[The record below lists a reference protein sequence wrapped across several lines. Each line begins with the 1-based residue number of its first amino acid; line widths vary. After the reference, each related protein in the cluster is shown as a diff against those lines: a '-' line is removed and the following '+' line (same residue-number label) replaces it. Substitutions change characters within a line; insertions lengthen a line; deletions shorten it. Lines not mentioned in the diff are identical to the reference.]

1 MSSLYLKSPLHAFS
15 AGPDSHANGSYFDN
29 LLLPSFSKLSSNNSN
44 NNDDNNNNNNNNI
57 TAGNNIHSACPR
69 KYSFHS
75 LNVSPILPPLSLANE
90 ILGKKSNTAPAS
102 PHHMAYNPISS
113 LTPNSSPEFNKA
125 SLSQISFTNPLNYGS
140 HLGISTHSQ
149 AQLPLLDR
157 LSTVSFSKR
166 PEHCQ
171 QSLPSLRH
179 LQLLPSPLQQEN
191 AARFPDTSKRTPY
204 WKTNLTHWC
213 KDTNYQDYVKIREEV
228 AHFKPLSIPNL
239 AHENNDSSNRE
250 GSFHSKES
258 ESNRSSK
265 HHSSSDYTF
274 ARTKLIPS
282 ILEPKDQFKDLS
294 NNAWSIIPPVTPP
307 MSPPTNRTME
317 RTSSKDTNISFFED
331 QPNNNDPIFNPII
344 SEKLVQEVKQ
354 QRQLKRNSFPT
365 PTPSHKKTNSFKA
378 LQMKKLLANR
388 DILSNNSKSSIRKPA
403 KNKITKQASN
413 VFGNTA
419 RQLVMKLDNP
429 SYSSVTSSPSPST
442 PTKSGKARSR
452 SSSPVRP
459 KAPTQ
464 SPISPNYH
472 RFALD
477 SPPQSPRRSS
487 NSSITKKGSRRS
499 SGSSP
504 TRHHTRVCVSCHS
517 SDSPCWRP
525 SWSPRKQDQLC
536 NSCGLRYKKTHTRC
550 LNDICRKIPTKGEIN
565 IMKSNGIDREFVP
578 ERNCEIEGYRCLFCN
593 YITETVEN

>member
-1 MSSLYLKSPLHAFS
+1 MSSLYLKTPLHALS
-15 AGPDSHANGSYFDN
+15 AGPDSHANGSYYDN
-29 LLLPSFSKLSSNNSN
+29 LLLPSFSSLSY
-44 NNDDNNNNNNNNI
+44 NNNNNKKKNNNI
-57 TAGNNIHSACPR
+57 TTGNSTNSACPR

-75 LNVSPILPPLSLANE
+75 LNVSPILPALSLANE

-113 LTPNSSPEFNKA
+113 LTPGNSPEFNKA
-125 SLSQISFTNPLNYGS
+125 SLSQSSFTNPANYGS
-140 HLGISTHSQ
+140 GFGLSSHSQ

-157 LSTVSFSKR
+157 LSSVPFSKR
-166 PEHCQ
+166 PENSQ
-171 QSLPSLRH
+171 QILPSLRH
-179 LQLLPSPLQQEN
+179 LQLLPSPLLQEN
-191 AARFPDTSKRTPY
+191 AGRFPDTSKRTAN
-204 WKTNLTHWC
+204 WKTDLTHWC
-213 KDTNYQDYVKIREEV
+213 KDTNYRDYVKIREEV
-228 AHFKPLSIPNL
+228 AHFKPLRIPNL
-239 AHENNDSSNRE
+239 THQNSSISSKRDKDLHGRE
-250 GSFHSKES
+250 SSKFHSP
-258 ESNRSSK
+258 SN
-265 HHSSSDYTF
+265 DTF
-274 ARTKLIPS
+274 ARIRLIPS
-282 ILEPKDQFKDLS
+282 ILEAKDQFKDLS
-294 NNAWSIIPPVTPP
+294 NNAWSITPPVTPP
-307 MSPPTNRTME
+307 MSPPTNRAME
-317 RTSSKDTNISFFED
+317 RTSLRDADAPFFEEKS
-331 QPNNNDPIFNPII
+331 NNNDPIFNPII

-354 QRQLKRNSFPT
+354 QRQLRGSSFPT
-365 PTPSHKKTNSFKA
+365 PNASHKKTNSFKA
-378 LQMKKLLANR
+378 IQMKKLLANR
-388 DILSNNSKSSIRKPA
+388 DILSNNSKSSIRKPS
-403 KNKITKQASN
+403 KNKISKQAST

-419 RQLVMKLDNP
+419 RQLVMKLDNS
-429 SYSSVTSSPSPST
+429 SYSSVSASSSPPPST

-459 KAPTQ
+459 KAYI
-464 SPISPNYH
+464 PIPRSPNYH

-504 TRHHTRVCVSCHS
+504 TRHHARVCVSCHS

-550 LNDICRKIPTKGEIN
+550 LNEICRKIPTKGEIN
-565 IMKSNGIDREFVP
+565 IMKSNGIDREYVP

>member
-1 MSSLYLKSPLHAFS
+1 MSSLYIKTPLHSLS
-15 AGPDSHANGSYFDN
+15 AGPDSHANGSYYDN
-29 LLLPSFSKLSSNNSN
+29 LLLPSFSNLSRTVNK
-44 NNDDNNNNNNNNI
+44 NNI
-57 TAGNNIHSACPR
+57 TTDNNINSASPR

-75 LNVSPILPPLSLANE
+75 LNVSPILPPMTLANE

-113 LTPNSSPEFNKA
+113 LTPGNSPEFNKA

-140 HLGISTHSQ
+140 GSGLSSHSQ
-149 AQLPLLDR
+149 PQLPLLDR
-157 LSTVSFSKR
+157 LSTVSLSKR
-166 PEHCQ
+166 PEHPQ
-171 QSLPSLRH
+171 QILPSLRH
-179 LQLLPSPLQQEN
+179 LQLLPSPLLQEN
-191 AARFPDTSKRTPY
+191 AARFPDTSKRTSN
-204 WKTNLTHWC
+204 WRTDLTHWC

-239 AHENNDSSNRE
+239 VNQNNDCLNYGDEPESTKSSNY
-250 GSFHSKES
+250 HSLPNE
-258 ESNRSSK
+258 
-265 HHSSSDYTF
+265 TF
-274 ARTKLIPS
+274 ARTRLIPS
-282 ILEPKDQFKDLS
+282 ILEAKDQFKDLS
-294 NNAWSIIPPVTPP
+294 NNAWSITPPVTPP

-317 RTSSKDTNISFFED
+317 RTTFRGVDVSFFEGKSS
-331 QPNNNDPIFNPII
+331 NNDTIFNPII

-354 QRQLKRNSFPT
+354 QRQLRGNSFPI
-365 PTPSHKKTNSFKA
+365 PNASHKKTNSFKA
-378 LQMKKLLANR
+378 LQIKKLLANR
-388 DILSNNSKSSIRKPA
+388 DILSNNSKSSIRKPS
-403 KNKITKQASN
+403 KNKISKQASN

-419 RQLVMKLDNP
+419 RQLVMKLDNTN
-429 SYSSVTSSPSPST
+429 YSSVSASSSPPPST

-459 KAPTQ
+459 KAYTP
-464 SPISPNYH
+464 SPRSPNYH

-487 NSSITKKGSRRS
+487 NSSMTKKGSRRS

-504 TRHHTRVCVSCHS
+504 TRHNTRVCVSCHS

-550 LNDICRKIPTKGEIN
+550 LNDLCRKIPTKGEIN
-565 IMKSNGIDREFVP
+565 IMKSNGIDKEFVP